1 MPEGFRYFKLR
12 NSSGNLIGRMIK
24 DHRGHDT
31 VWENMDNKVQASKS
45 LLSVPRAQRSH
56 LAQQAANHLI
66 DDSKWT
72 DLRTETGDSIKDKEW
87 YKFGAHVVGPMPNE
101 WDPKAYQVDLHSN
114 KMATFTYTTGGI
126 HLDGLSDRD

>member
-31 VWENMDNKVQASKS
+31 VWENMDNKVQA
-45 LLSVPRAQRSH
+45 
-56 LAQQAANHLI
+56 N
-66 DDSKWT
+66 DSKWT